1 MLNSSISVPYH
12 LESTS
17 VLCDSS
23 CLLKKIKTDAVPAYF
38 DVSICVEK
46 GSLVI
51 SKQPQPVEC
60 SFGDSVTF
68 EVEAES
74 FELLS
79 YQWFKDEEKLVGKM
93 TSCCLVSKP
102 RTVLSNTFFVCVFY
116 SGWSVKMMM
125 YY

>member
-1 MLNSSISVPYH
+1 MIMLNSSIPVLYH
-12 LESTS
+12 LKSTL

-38 DVSICVEK
+38 DVSICLEK

-93 TSCCLVSKP
+93 TLLSRSKP
-102 RTVLSNTFFVCVFY
+102 RTVLSDSFFMCVFY
-116 SGWSVKMMM
+116 SGWSVK
-125 YY
+125 